1 MAEKGQAKSLLEY
14 VGQTFDKVLTHQ
26 KKIQNFVN
34 GTKLFKENALKT
46 PLSLAKLVSN
56 NSVLKNAYTD
66 ALINL
71 SPNKINLKANTI
83 SQFLPQDANPLTLD
97 NSISSLALSLNNP
110 YALAEQATKF
120 LLKEADKIG
129 YIQNDENAFLLLL
142 NDLKD
147 LYTGQSF
154 ADSVNEA
161 RKKKIDTLINYFS
174 NFNETGELSLDEKKC
189 LVYRNLQTN
198 VKFSVYVDFFIK
210 YPQDTRSK
218 VIPMYFQEIFLDKIL
233 NSQVKFTPTIRHLS
247 GLKIK
252 NGRRK
257 KRHTPSKQINKSGF

>member
-1 MAEKGQAKSLLEY
+1 MDEAGRARKFLEHS
-14 VGQTFDKVLTHQ
+14 GQTFDKVLTNQ
-26 KKIQNFVN
+26 RKIQNFVN
-34 GTKLFKENALKT
+34 GTKLFEENVLKT
-46 PLSLAKLVSN
+46 PLSLLKLALN
-56 NSVLKNAYTD
+56 NSVLKNPYTET
-66 ALINL
+66 LTNL
-71 SPNKINLKANTI
+71 SPSKINLKANTI
-83 SQFLPQDANPLTLD
+83 SRFSPQNANPLLD
-97 NSISSLALSLNNP
+97 NSAVLNLALSLNNP

-120 LLKEADKIG
+120 SLKEADKVGHIKNNE
-129 YIQNDENAFLLLL
+129 NDFLLLL

-154 ADSVNEA
+154 AESVNDA

-198 VKFSVYVDFFIK
+198 VKFSTYVDYFIK
-210 YPQDTRSK
+210 HPQDLRSK
-218 VIPMYFQEIFLDKIL
+218 VVPMYFQEIFLDKIL

-247 GLKIK
+247 GLNVK

-257 KRHTPSKQINKSGF
+257 KRHTHSKK